1 MPLLTLE
8 NACLAFGHHALLN
21 QAALQLDPGERVGLI
36 GRNGSGKSS
45 LLRALAGEI
54 KLDDGLVWIA
64 PGTNVAY
71 IPQEPILDEN
81 GSVFAEVAR
90 GLGTL
95 AQTLLDY
102 HQVSH
107 ALGEKGADTAAL
119 LDRMQQLQ
127 GVLETQ
133 NGWSIHHK
141 VETAI
146 NRLDLQEDAIVGT
159 LSGGGRKRVALARAL
174 VVSPDVLLLDEPTN
188 HLDFAS
194 IEWLEEMLQS
204 FSGSVIFITHDRRFL
219 DNVATRIIELD
230 RGELKSFSGNFSAY
244 QQKKV
249 ELLEIEAIHNRKFD
263 KVLSQEEVWIRK
275 GIQAR
280 RTRNEGRVRRLEAL
294 RLERAARRDRIGN
307 VNFRVDAG
315 QYSGK
320 MVAEL
325 EHVTKCYGNK
335 IIIQDFSCRI
345 MRGDRVGLLGP
356 NGAGKSTLLKLILGE
371 LQPDSG
377 TIRLGT
383 KLSIAYFD
391 QLREQLDED
400 KTLVD
405 SISQGSE
412 FVEINGVR
420 RHVISYLEDFLF
432 PPQRARSPVKSL
444 SGGERNRLLLARLF
458 TRPANVLVLDEPTND
473 LDIETLELLETLLQD
488 YTGTLFLV
496 SHDRA
501 FIDNVVTQAIVFEG
515 EGYLREYAGG
525 YQEWVQSRS
534 NVKALQQA
542 NNSSARSAV
551 KLPQVKKSK
560 SSGSVGLSYQEA
572 RELEVLPEKIDILE
586 KEQEAVS
593 RRLSDPAIYKNNH
606 NEAMVLQARAVELEQ
621 ELATCYSRWE
631 VLENKQT
638 LTATVHKKNG

>member
-21 QAALQLDPGERVGLI
+21 QTALQLDSGERIGLI
-36 GRNGSGKSS
+36 GRNGTGKSS

-54 KLDDGLVWIA
+54 KLDDGQLWVA
-64 PGTNVAY
+64 PGINVAY

-81 GSVFAEVAR
+81 QSVFSEVAR

-95 AQTLLDY
+95 AQTLQDY

-107 ALGEKGADTAAL
+107 ALGEVGADTEAL
-119 LDRMQQLQ
+119 LNRMQQLQ
-127 GVLETQ
+127 SVLETQ

-146 NRLDLQEDAIVGT
+146 GQLDLQASAIVGT

-174 VVSPDVLLLDEPTN
+174 VTSPDVLLLDEPTN
-188 HLDFAS
+188 HLDFSS

-204 FSGSVIFITHDRRFL
+204 FAGSVIFITHDRRFL

-244 QQKKV
+244 QQKKA
-249 ELLEIEAIHNRKFD
+249 ELLEIEAIHDRKFD
-263 KVLSQEEVWIRK
+263 KVLDQEEIWIRK

-320 MVAEL
+320 MVVEL
-325 EHVTKCYGNK
+325 EHVTKCYGDK
-335 IIIQDFSCRI
+335 VIIRDFSCRI
-345 MRGDRVGLLGP
+345 MRGDRIGLLGP
-356 NGAGKSTLLKLILGE
+356 NGSGKSTLLKLILGE

-377 TIRLGT
+377 TIRQGT

-432 PPQRARSPVKSL
+432 PPQRARSPIKSL

-515 EGYLREYAGG
+515 NGYLREYAGG
-525 YQEWVQSRS
+525 YQEWLQSRL
-534 NVKALQQA
+534 NTKTQQPE
-542 NNSSARSAV
+542 SSISLKPAV
-551 KLPQVKKSK
+551 KLSPIKKDRP
-560 SSGSVGLSYQEA
+560 SSSMGLSYQEA
-572 RELEVLPEKIDILE
+572 KELEVLPEKIDFLE
-586 KEQEAVS
+586 KEQETVS
-593 RRLSDPAIYKNNH
+593 RKLSDPAIYKNNH
-606 NEAMVLQARAVELEQ
+606 DEIMALQTRITELE
-621 ELATCYSRWE
+621 EALAAYYARWE
-631 VLENKQT
+631 VLENKQIM
-638 LTATVHKKNG
+638 GQR

>member
-159 LSGGGRKRVALARAL
+159 LSGGGRKRVALARTL

-515 EGYLREYAGG
+515 EGSLREYAGG

-542 NNSSARSAV
+542 NNSSAKSAV

>member
-542 NNSSARSAV
+542 NNSSAKSAV